1 MRVMAISGALVLA
14 VVSSFW
20 AGDAPQGLVGSWRLV
35 SYEDRPAA
43 GPPVFPYGAPPNNR
57 LQGTAGGLGVRP
69 PRLNRGVRRLVSRLA
84 RRVDGLRALEGCW
97 QV

>member
-43 GPPVFPYGAPPNNR
+43 GPPVFPYGTEPKGFLVYDAT
-57 LQGTAGGLGVRP
+57 GHMGGCPSER
-69 PRLNRGVRRLVSRLA
+69 
-84 RRVDGLRALEGCW
+84 
-97 QV
+97 